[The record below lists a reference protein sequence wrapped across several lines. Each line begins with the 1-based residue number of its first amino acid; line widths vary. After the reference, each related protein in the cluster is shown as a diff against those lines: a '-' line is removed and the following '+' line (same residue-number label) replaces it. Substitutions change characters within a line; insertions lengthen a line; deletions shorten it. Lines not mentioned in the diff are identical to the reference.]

1 MLQFLLNWSK
11 SRVEPSDN
19 IHNTETKDYLLSLSN
34 ENGSGNQQALDNG
47 IDDYIINNNT
57 TMKDD
62 DHNTVTSFLI

>member
-1 MLQFLLNWSK
+1 M
-11 SRVEPSDN
+11 EPSDN

-47 IDDYIINNNT
+47 IDDYIINDNT

-62 DHNTVTSFLI
+62 DHNTVTSFLIKYVEFISS

>member
-1 MLQFLLNWSK
+1 M
-11 SRVEPSDN
+11 EPSDN

-47 IDDYIINNNT
+47 IDDYIINDNT

>member
-1 MLQFLLNWSK
+1 M
-11 SRVEPSDN
+11 EPSDN